1 MRMHRETLKQYL
13 QNKQLI
19 EAIRQHMVINE
30 LGMEL
35 HEACLMLHEAGIHEA
50 DEAIEVKLGE
60 YAKVKK
66 AYGNLIKDVWGV
78 TWRHEDIIHKYIGHD
93 IDQLPEYAND

>member
-1 MRMHRETLKQYL
+1 MRMHRETLKQHL
-13 QNKQLI
+13 QNSLLI
-19 EAIRQHMVINE
+19 QAIKQHMSINE
-30 LGMEL
+30 LAEDL
-35 HEACLMLHEAGIHEA
+35 HESLIMLHNAGIHEA

-66 AYGNLIKDVWGV
+66 AYGNLIKDVWSV

-93 IDQLPEYAND
+93 IDQLPEYVDG